1 MCRCRN
7 LALKPRTPKMKRRL
21 TTVREETPKNI
32 CNSDFAIYAM
42 VTTTAVLSYVNSLNG
57 DFVHDDIPAIVTNSD
72 VLGKDSIKQL
82 FLNDFW
88 GTPMADVNSHKS
100 YRPLTTLSF
109 RLNHALAG
117 LRPWWWHACNVA
129 LHAAC
134 CTLVARACVTI
145 ARLQR
150 PFAALAALLF
160 AVHPVHTEAVAG
172 VVGRADVLACIF
184 FLSSLLVP
192 SSNKKCVWLSIAL
205 GALSML
211 AKETG
216 VTILLLNLA
225 FDFYRCWPFI
235 KRSIGALKIEK
246 KCTVLSIRTIKV
258 LVSMG
263 LLICLRL
270 ALLQGTWP
278 TFSPQDNPAAFH
290 PSFFVRLMTFCYL
303 AAFNWWLLLCPWSLS
318 HDWQMGSV
326 PLITSGWDPRNLL
339 TCAAFGAL
347 LLLCYRCVADLEVQR
362 HTPAVVG
369 VLLLVL
375 PFVPASNLLVTVGFV
390 IAERVLYIPSVGSVI
405 ITAYGVQLMWYS
417 KPGSK
422 AFLVV
427 GLVVLAASGVVRTH
441 RRNTEWKDRATLLRA
456 DLVSLPQNAKLHY
469 NLANFLRETEQQ
481 EGAIKHYKEALR
493 LWPSYASAHNNIGTL
508 ATGIENAEYHFL
520 QAIKYN
526 KYHVNAHYNLG
537 KLYKKSGRT
546 NQAIVMLEKCI
557 WLQPRFVQAHME
569 LLTLKPE
576 GEKRKILSKL
586 VTLEPNNWEHH
597 VLYGDWLR
605 SKGLANPASRY
616 YLEALRLSFRDRHSE
631 RPLRS
636 DLITFRTTALM
647 YRSLGQKSR
656 ILQLLTRWHTWRRG
670 WPSAAAAHMYLR
682 EWKLKM
688 ELEGRA
694 QIYSKVVNPLKSTK
708 CFDHSQLAVASEPS
722 VDSKKSTKETN
733 SDVIKSDTTIKNE
746 TKTSHSKVFKSDS
759 KDNIINNNV
768 DKVVKQQSKNKQCD
782 SKKFG
787 TKKSVSISTQIK
799 TTHNKS
805 EIGLKDKKCLHRKG
819 KKNNGVMPSIRA
831 PIAEHILIKTY

>member
-1 MCRCRN
+1 MCRCKNVTVKVLRH
-7 LALKPRTPKMKRRL
+7 TPKMKRRSL
-21 TTVREETPKNI
+21 ATVREEPSKSSRNG
-32 CNSDFAIYAM
+32 DFAIYIM

-57 DFVHDDIPAIVTNSD
+57 DFVHDDIPAIVTNGD
-72 VLGKDSIKQL
+72 VTGANSLKHL
-82 FLNDFW
+82 FLDDFW

-134 CTLVARACVTI
+134 CVLVARACVTI

-184 FLSSLLVP
+184 FLSSLLVYHRP
-192 SSNKKCVWLSIAL
+192 TSNKKCVWLSIVL

-216 VTILLLNLA
+216 VTILMLNLA
-225 FDFYRCWPFI
+225 FDFYRCWPYV
-235 KRSIGALKIEK
+235 KRSICSLKIEK
-246 KCTVLSIRTIKV
+246 KCTGLSIRSIKV
-258 LVSMG
+258 ILSLA

-303 AAFNWWLLLCPWSLS
+303 AAFNWWLMLCPWSLS

-347 LLLCYRCVADLEVQR
+347 LLLCYRFIADLEVQR
-362 HTPAVVG
+362 HTPAVIG
-369 VLLLVL
+369 LLLLVI

-417 KPGSK
+417 KPWTKG
-422 AFLVV
+422 FLVI
-427 GLVVLAASGVVRTH
+427 GLALLAASGVARTYK
-441 RRNTEWKDRATLLRA
+441 RNADWRDRATLLRA
-456 DLVSLPQNAKLHY
+456 DLVTLPQNAKLHY
-469 NLANFLRETEQQ
+469 NLGNFLRESEQQ
-481 EGAIKHYKEALR
+481 DSAIRHYKEALR

-508 ATGIENAEYHFL
+508 VSGMDNAEHHFL

-526 KYHVNAHYNLG
+526 RHHVNAHYNLG
-537 KLYKKSGRT
+537 KLYKKSGQT
-546 NQAIVMLEKCI
+546 IQAIKMLEKCI
-557 WLQPRFVQAHME
+557 WLQPRFVQAHVE
-569 LLTLKPE
+569 LLALKPE
-576 GEKRKILSKL
+576 SEKKSILTKL
-586 VTLEPNNWEHH
+586 VELEPNNWEHF

-605 SKGLANPASRY
+605 MKGLQSPASKY
-616 YLEALRLSFRDRHSE
+616 YLEALKLNFKNRNIDKPIRG
-631 RPLRS
+631 
-636 DLITFRTTALM
+636 DLIAFRYTVLM

-682 EWKLKM
+682 DWRLKM
-688 ELEGRA
+688 ELEGRV
-694 QIYSKVVNPLKSTK
+694 QIYSKAVNPTK
-708 CFDHSQLAVASEPS
+708 TTTCFDHSQLSGEV
-722 VDSKKSTKETN
+722 KKATEDKTKKYEEN
-733 SDVIKSDTTIKNE
+733 KNQLANL
-746 TKTSHSKVFKSDS
+746 KRDDKKVLSADSDS
-759 KDNIINNNV
+759 N
-768 DKVVKQQSKNKQCD
+768 SACEC
-782 SKKFG
+782 KKCG
-787 TKKSVSISTQIK
+787 TKKRNVSISSQIK

-805 EIGLKDKKCLHRKG
+805 EIGHKEKKCSLHRKD
-819 KKNNGVMPSIRA
+819 KTVKNSGVIPNIGGLS
-831 PIAEHILIKTY
+831 EHILMKTF